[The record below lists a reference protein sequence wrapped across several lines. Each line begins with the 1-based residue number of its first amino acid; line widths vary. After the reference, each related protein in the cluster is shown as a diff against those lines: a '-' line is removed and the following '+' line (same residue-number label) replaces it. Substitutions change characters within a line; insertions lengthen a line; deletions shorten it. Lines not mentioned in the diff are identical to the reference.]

1 MDEIVALFIHGIA
14 QGAVYVLI
22 AVGFSLIYRS
32 TGLLNLAFG
41 EIVMIG
47 SLLGFS
53 AMTLFGLP
61 FWIAIVACVAVAAVL
76 NLGMEVVVLQPI
88 LRTGNVANALV
99 AGVGLMIILN
109 QVGLLIW
116 GADPLTYPESMG
128 GGPVKI
134 GPATVSSQSLW
145 IVAMSV
151 VSVVG
156 LQTFMRRTPLGTA
169 MRAVA
174 DDRLASQL
182 VGINPRRTA
191 VTTALIAGAMG
202 GMAGVLLGSL
212 YFASYSLS
220 AIGIKGLAAATIGA
234 FGDIRGAIVGGM
246 LVGLVEAYGTVY
258 LPDLSAVLAWVVMI
272 VILLL
277 MPQGILGVAGRR
289 DD

>member
-1 MDEIVALFIHGIA
+1 MDQIFALFTHGIA

-41 EIVMIG
+41 EIVMLG

-53 AMTLFGLP
+53 AMTVFGLP
-61 FWIAIVACVAVAAVL
+61 FWVALVVCVTVAAAL
-76 NLGMEVVVLQPI
+76 NLSMEVVVLQPI
-88 LRTGNVANALV
+88 LRTGNIANALV

-109 QVGLLIW
+109 QVGLLVW

-128 GGPVKI
+128 GDPVTI
-134 GPATVSSQSLW
+134 GPATISAQSVW
-145 IVAMSV
+145 IVLIA
-151 VSVVG
+151 VVG
-156 LQTFMRRTPLGTA
+156 VTGLQMFMRRTPLGTA

-182 VGINPRRTA
+182 VGVNPRRTA
-191 VTTALIAGAMG
+191 ITTALIAGAMG